1 MSSSTTPR
9 TGTAAYRALLERL
22 DRWFEAAREATG
34 VIPCRPGCS
43 ACCHGPFDITVA
55 DVELLREGVAALAPA
70 DRAEVVAQAGALLS
84 AMKMLEPGW
93 APPYAVADVGE
104 ERFDAMIE
112 RFAEVPCP
120 LLDEAGA
127 CLVYRHRPLV
137 CRLIGLGMI
146 SPTDR
151 LIENA
156 CPIQEEFPG
165 YAALAPQPFD
175 LEALELEEIECQR
188 AAARRL
194 FGDAGWEGFE
204 TTIAAAIVVGEG
216 RKGKGEGGS
225 E

>member
-1 MSSSTTPR
+1 MSPGTVPR
-9 TGTAAYRALLERL
+9 TGTGAYRALLERL
-22 DRWFEAAREATG
+22 DRWFDAAREATG
-34 VIPCRPGCS
+34 VIPCRAGCS
-43 ACCHGPFDITVA
+43 ACCHGPFDVTVA

-84 AMKMLEPGW
+84 AMTMLEPGW
-93 APPYAVADVGE
+93 APPYSVADLGE
-104 ERFDAMIE
+104 ERFDALIE

-127 CLVYRHRPLV
+127 CRIYRHRPLV

-146 SPTDR
+146 TPTDR

-156 CPIQEEFPG
+156 CPIQEDFPG
-165 YAALAPQPFD
+165 YAALPPQAFD

-194 FGDAGWEGFE
+194 FGDAAREGYE
-204 TTIAAAIVVGEG
+204 TTIAAAIVVGDE
-216 RKGKGEGGS
+216 RQATGEGKA

>member
-9 TGTAAYRALLERL
+9 TSTAAYRALLERL

-93 APPYAVADVGE
+93 APPYAVADLGE

-127 CLVYRHRPLV
+127 CRVYRHRPLV

-146 SPTDR
+146 TPTDR

-175 LEALELEEIECQR
+175 LEALELEEVECQR
-188 AAARRL
+188 AAALRL

-204 TTIAAAIVVGEG
+204 TTIGAAIVVGEG
-216 RKGKGEGGS
+216 GKGKGEGGS

>member
-70 DRAEVVAQAGALLS
+70 DRADVVAQAGALLS
-84 AMKMLEPGW
+84 AMKMLESGW
-93 APPYAVADVGE
+93 APPYAVADLGE

-127 CLVYRHRPLV
+127 CRVYRHRPLV

-146 SPTDR
+146 TPTDR

-175 LEALELEEIECQR
+175 LEALELEEVECQR
-188 AAARRL
+188 AAALRL

-204 TTIAAAIVVGEG
+204 TTIGAAIIVGEG
-216 RKGKGEGGS
+216 GKGKGEGGS

>member
-9 TGTAAYRALLERL
+9 TGTAGYRALLERL

-43 ACCHGPFDITVA
+43 ACCHGPFDVTVA
-55 DVELLREGVAALAPA
+55 DVELLREGVAALPLA
-70 DRAEVVAQAGALLS
+70 DRVEVVAQAGALLS
-84 AMKMLEPGW
+84 GMKMLEPGW
-93 APPYAVADVGE
+93 APPYAVADLGE

-112 RFAEVPCP
+112 RFAEAPCP
-120 LLDEAGA
+120 LLDEAGV
-127 CLVYRHRPLV
+127 CRVYRHRPLV

-146 SPTDR
+146 SPTGR

-165 YAALAPQPFD
+165 YVALAPQRFD